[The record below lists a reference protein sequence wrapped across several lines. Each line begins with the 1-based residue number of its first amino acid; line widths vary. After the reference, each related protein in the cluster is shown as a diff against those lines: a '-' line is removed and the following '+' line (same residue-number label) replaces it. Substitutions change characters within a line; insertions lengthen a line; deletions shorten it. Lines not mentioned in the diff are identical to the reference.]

1 MNNNQENKRSMYF
14 SLSGILNTNK
24 DVWQNFLPFSN
35 AVSRFYIVNEQIMEQ
50 SMLQSAPITG
60 VSEDKKQ
67 VREEIE
73 MVLDHIC
80 RKMTAYANVSNN
92 MTLRDQVNYSFTKI
106 SLQRDTLLI
115 DLTQNVID
123 LANYNLNKLVDYN
136 IDANMISNLQNK
148 LDEFNDIL
156 SSPRQQIINRKGA
169 TKQLSILFREG
180 DAILK
185 NEMDLLIVEFEKNN
199 PDFVRNYKNARI
211 IIDLRGRRRATKSN
225 TGENMRIDSK
235 NAPDMGA

>member
-14 SLSGILNTNK
+14 SVLGTLNVNK
-24 DVWQNFLPFSN
+24 SIWQGFLPFSN
-35 AVSRFYIVNEQIMEQ
+35 AVDRFHIANEQITEQ
-50 SMLQSAPITG
+50 SMLQSTPITG

-73 MVLDHIC
+73 AGLEHLC
-80 RKMTAYANVSNN
+80 RKLTAFANVTNN
-92 MTLRDQVNYSFTKI
+92 MTLRDKVNYNSTRL

-123 LANYNLNKLVDYN
+123 LADYNLNKLGDYN
-136 IDANMISNLQNK
+136 IDANMLSNLQEK
-148 LDEFNDIL
+148 LNEFNDIL

-169 TKQLSILFREG
+169 TKQLSSLFKEG
-180 DAILK
+180 DSILK
-185 NEMDLLIVEFEKNN
+185 NEMDLLVIEFEKTH

-211 IIDLRGRRRATKSN
+211 IIDLRGRRRATKSSA
-225 TGENMRIDSK
+225 GDNMPIVLK
-235 NAPDMGA
+235 NAPDMEV